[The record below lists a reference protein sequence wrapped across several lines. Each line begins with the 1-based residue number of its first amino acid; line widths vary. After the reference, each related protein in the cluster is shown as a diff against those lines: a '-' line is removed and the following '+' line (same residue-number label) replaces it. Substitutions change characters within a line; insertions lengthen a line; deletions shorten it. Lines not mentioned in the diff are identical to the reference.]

1 MDEVNGN
8 EEVQSPCI
16 GVCTID
22 DGSQLCQGCYRT
34 LDEIQ
39 GWWDLDNAQKTIVA
53 ENANQRAT
61 ALFD

>member
-16 GVCTID
+16 GVCAID

-39 GWWDLDNAQKTIVA
+39 GWRDLDNAQKTIVA
-53 ENANQRAT
+53 ESANQRAT